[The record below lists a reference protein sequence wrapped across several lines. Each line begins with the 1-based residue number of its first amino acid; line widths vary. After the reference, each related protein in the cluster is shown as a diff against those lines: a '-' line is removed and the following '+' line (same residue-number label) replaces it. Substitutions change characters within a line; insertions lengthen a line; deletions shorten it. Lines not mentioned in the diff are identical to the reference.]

1 MASTSAALPPVAEG
15 LFDLGPPPALIGGRE
30 RATGRIVFPCPA
42 DLDRFEP
49 VRLPRHGR
57 IWSWTVQR
65 FPPKSPPYA
74 GPVETPFRPYAL
86 GYVELPGAV
95 IVESRLDGFSF
106 DSLKVGLPCALRL
119 VPFGNRLTYAFGPL
133 DEEEQPQ

>member
-1 MASTSAALPPVAEG
+1 MASASTLPPIAEG
-15 LFDLGPPPALIGGRE
+15 LFEPGPPPSLIGGRD

-42 DLDRFEP
+42 DHDRFEP
-49 VRLPRHGR
+49 VRLPREGR

-74 GPVETPFRPYAL
+74 GPVETPFQPYAL

-95 IVESRLDGFSF
+95 IVESRLDGFAF
-106 DSLKVGLPCALRL
+106 DALKVGLPCALRL
-119 VPFGNRLTYAFGPL
+119 VPFGDRLIYAFGPTDQVL
-133 DEEEQPQ
+133 EERA